1 MNQFFSIRKSQKD
14 KKMGTIIENIF
25 DGRLSVSRKSIG
37 YKIPLKLWDAKN
49 EKLKVD
55 AEIDYISI
63 NSRIQILRDQFSRM
77 DKNQKR
83 FDCKTPAFIAE
94 KDICFIEFCRDILVK
109 DYDVI
114 NTQNKYTTIINSLV
128 HFIKGQYNLE
138 RLPIEI
144 LRKYDFIYEYAR
156 FITKQTNGIKDPTA
170 TKKNNTRF
178 NYIVVIQTFVRK
190 FNQHH
195 PHIDAIKTDHYAI
208 QVSKKNFEK
217 IKSRMLKK
225 DDIDKIINYQE
236 VDGKKRIKTMEGK
249 YQFLFQFF
257 TSGLRVSDI
266 LLMNFKHFVNGRL
279 ELVIIKNDDLL
290 SVPFSYK
297 SAKLLS
303 YFYPMEFQQALEL
316 NTIGEFNL
324 DVRELETLIN
334 IHTEEDFGS
343 LTLIDMIGLCNHLK
357 NHNFDDYSEDVV
369 VIENLIRRIKSSV
382 AYSMCE
388 IMGAKEPGHVFDY
401 LPYEDFKDLKI
412 SDKKRL
418 TKNQVNLLDKGRSCY
433 NSKLRRIGRDLG
445 FEKLSSHVSRHSFAY
460 HMLESGATI
469 EEISFAL
476 GHADIQQTQKY
487 LKQFPSHYADKAI
500 KVFED
505 SFDL

>member
-1 MNQFFSIRKSQKD
+1 M
-14 KKMGTIIENIF
+14 
-25 DGRLSVSRKSIG
+25 
-37 YKIPLKLWDAKN
+37 
-49 EKLKVD
+49 
-55 AEIDYISI
+55 
-63 NSRIQILRDQFSRM
+63 
-77 DKNQKR
+77 
-83 FDCKTPAFIAE
+83 
-94 KDICFIEFCRDILVK
+94 
-109 DYDVI
+109 
-114 NTQNKYTTIINSLV
+114 
-128 HFIKGQYNLE
+128 
-138 RLPIEI
+138 
-144 LRKYDFIYEYAR
+144 
-156 FITKQTNGIKDPTA
+156 
-170 TKKNNTRF
+170 
-178 NYIVVIQTFVRK
+178 VIQTLVRK
-190 FNQHH
+190 LNQDH
-195 PHIDAIKTDHYAI
+195 PHLETIKTDHYI
-208 QVSKKNFEK
+208 LQVPKKNLEK

-225 DDIDKIINYQE
+225 DDIDKIINYHE
-236 VDGKKRIKTMEGK
+236 INGKKRVKTMEGK

-279 ELVIIKNDDLL
+279 ELVIIKNDDPL
-290 SVPFSYK
+290 SIPFSYK
-297 SAKLLS
+297 SAQLLS
-303 YFYPMEFQQALEL
+303 YFYPMEFQQALAL

-343 LTLIDMIGLCNHLK
+343 LTLIDMISLCNQLK
-357 NHNFDDYSEDVV
+357 NHKLDDYSDDVL
-369 VIENLIRRIKSSV
+369 VIENLIRRMKSNV

-445 FEKLSSHVSRHSFAY
+445 FDKLSSHVSRHSFAY

-476 GHADIQQTQKY
+476 GHASIKQTQEY
-487 LKQFPSHYADKAI
+487 LKQFPSNYADKAI

-505 SFDL
+505 SFEL

>member
-14 KKMGTIIENIF
+14 KRVGTIIENIF
-25 DGRLSVSRKSIG
+25 DGRVSISRKSIG
-37 YKIPLKLWDAKN
+37 YKVPLKLWDAKN
-49 EKLKVD
+49 EKVKVD

-63 NSRIQILRDQFSRM
+63 NSRIQILRDQFNRM
-77 DKNQKR
+77 DKNQKQ
-83 FDCKTPAFIAE
+83 FDNKTPAFIAE
-94 KDICFIEFCRDILVK
+94 KDICFIEFCRDILIK

-128 HFIKGQYNLE
+128 LFIKEQYNLE

-156 FITKQTNGIKDPTA
+156 FITKQTNGVKDPTA

-195 PHIDAIKTDHYAI
+195 HYIDTIKTDHYAI
-208 QVSKKNFEK
+208 QVPKKNFEK

-225 DDIDKIINYQE
+225 DDIDKIINYHE
-236 VDGKKRIKTMEGK
+236 INGKRRVKTMEGK

-279 ELVIIKNDDLL
+279 ELIIMKNDDWL
-290 SVPFSYK
+290 SVPFSFK

-316 NTIGEFNL
+316 NTIGEINL

-343 LTLIDMIGLCNHLK
+343 LTLFDLMGLCNHLK
-357 NHNFDDYSEDVV
+357 NHKFDDYSEDVL
-369 VIENLIRRIKSSV
+369 VIENLIRRMKSSV

-388 IMGAKEPGHVFDY
+388 IIGAKEPGHVFDY

-412 SDKKRL
+412 FDKKML
-418 TKNQVNLLDKGRSCY
+418 TKNQVKLLDKGRSCY

-460 HMLESGATI
+460 HMLESGASI

-476 GHADIQQTQKY
+476 GHATIQQTQGY
-487 LKQFPSHYADKAI
+487 IKQFPSNYADKAI

>member
-37 YKIPLKLWDAKN
+37 YKIPLKLWDGKN
-49 EKLKVD
+49 EKVKENETVD
-55 AEIDYISI
+55 YVLI
-63 NSRIQILRDQFSRM
+63 NSRIQILKDNF
-77 DKNQKR
+77 NQQGKIHKR
-83 FDCKTPAFIAE
+83 NDYQTPLLIQE

-128 HFIKGQYNLE
+128 LFVKEQYNLE
-138 RLPIEI
+138 RLPIDM

-178 NYIVVIQTFVRK
+178 NYIVVIKTFVKK

-195 PHIDAIKTDHYAI
+195 YHIDAIKTDHYAV
-208 QVSKKNFEK
+208 QVPKKNFEK
-217 IKSRMLKK
+217 IKSRMLRK
-225 DDIDKIINYQE
+225 DEIDKIINYQE
-236 VDGKKRIKTMEGK
+236 IDGKKRIKTMEGK

-279 ELVIIKNDDLL
+279 ELVIIKNDDPL

-297 SAKLLS
+297 SAQLLS

-316 NTIGEFNL
+316 NTIGDVNL
-324 DVRELETLIN
+324 DLRELETLIN

-343 LTLIDMIGLCNHLK
+343 LTLIDMISLCNHLK
-357 NHNFDDYSEDVV
+357 NHKFDDYSEDVL
-369 VIENLIRRIKSSV
+369 VIENLIRRMKSNV

-388 IMGAKEPGHVFDY
+388 IMGAKEPGLVFDY
-401 LPYEDFKDLKI
+401 LPYEEFKDLRI
-412 SDKKRL
+412 FDKKRL
-418 TKNQVNLLDKGRSCY
+418 TQHQVDLLGNGRSRY

-476 GHADIQQTQKY
+476 GHATIQQTQGY
-487 LKQFPSHYADKAI
+487 LKQFPSNYADNAI